1 MFWSK
6 TLKLAGLT
14 SLMMFTTAQAA
25 TFDKPE
31 TDITYRQSALTM
43 IAINFSDMADM
54 VKGKKEWN
62 DSAFQLRSE
71 QLAQLIPMAQH
82 GFSSSDSQTGDTK
95 AKAAIWTDADGFEA
109 KFSQFNKDAQNLA
122 TVAKQGNRSA
132 IKKAFGQ
139 TAKNCKSCH
148 SDYKSK

>member
-14 SLMMFTTAQAA
+14 SLMMCTTLHAA

-31 TDITYRQSALTM
+31 TDIEYRQSALTM

-54 VKGKKEWN
+54 VKGKKDWN
-62 DSAFQLRSE
+62 DAQFQLRAE

-82 GFSSSDSQTGDTK
+82 GFISSDSQTGDTK

-109 KFSQFNKDAQNLA
+109 KFSQFSQDAQNLA
-122 TVAKQGNRSA
+122 TVAKEGNRGA

>member
-6 TLKLAGLT
+6 TLKLAGIT

-31 TDITYRQSALTM
+31 TDIKYRQSAFSM

-62 DSAFQLRSE
+62 DAQFQLRAE
-71 QLAQLIPMAQH
+71 QLAQLVPMAH
-82 GFSSSDSQTGDTK
+82 TGFGSADSKEGDTK
-95 AKAAIWTDADGFEA
+95 AKAAIWTDADGFATKFA
-109 KFSQFNKDAQNLA
+109 KFTKDTQNLA
-122 TVAKQGNRSA
+122 NVAKEGNRGQ

-139 TAKNCKSCH
+139 AAKNCKSCH

>member
-31 TDITYRQSALTM
+31 TDIKYRQSALTM

-62 DSAFQLRSE
+62 DETFQLRSE

-82 GFSSSDSQTGDTK
+82 GFSASDSQTGDTK
-95 AKAAIWTDADGFEA
+95 AKAAIWTDADGFAA
-109 KFSQFNKDAQNLA
+109 KFSQFNKDALHLA
-122 TVAKQGNRSA
+122 TVAKEGNRGQ

-148 SDYKSK
+148 SDYKLK